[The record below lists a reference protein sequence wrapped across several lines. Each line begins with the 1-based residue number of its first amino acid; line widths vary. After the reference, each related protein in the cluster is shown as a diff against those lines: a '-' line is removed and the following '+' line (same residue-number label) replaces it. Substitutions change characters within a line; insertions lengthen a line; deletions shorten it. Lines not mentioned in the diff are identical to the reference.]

1 MGLFDVLSSAV
12 PAAVEYRAGRRGAQ
26 QEAEDREEGRLA
38 KLLQLSRQQGS
49 DALQRQLQE
58 AQLSKTQRETELLG
72 TPNVSGGAPPTGP
85 QAPVRGTP
93 EYLKALEDEER
104 VRAKFRPA
112 PARVGTGASRPDAA
126 TARMQMTQQNTFKAK
141 ETVLNNL
148 KDAIARYR
156 DQLTATGVELMPGD
170 AKSLLTG
177 AYSNL
182 KLLAKEAAN
191 LGALTG
197 PDVMILEELV
207 NNPASAGSAFQ
218 NVLQGGGRA
227 ESMLKQLG
235 QYESIIEGQRNRLR
249 EQFGAPQAKQYVVPN
264 NRED

>member
-1 MGLFDVLSSAV
+1 
-12 PAAVEYRAGRRGAQ
+12 
-26 QEAEDREEGRLA
+26 
-38 KLLQLSRQQGS
+38 
-49 DALQRQLQE
+49 
-58 AQLSKTQRETELLG
+58 
-72 TPNVSGGAPPTGP
+72 
-85 QAPVRGTP
+85 
-93 EYLKALEDEER
+93 
-104 VRAKFRPA
+104 
-112 PARVGTGASRPDAA
+112 
-126 TARMQMTQQNTFKAK
+126 MTQQNTFKAK